1 MYSGILLKKLSVQ
14 SSSQNKIELATGIAL
29 LIHVAGL
36 IGMIW
41 ADKQWFARMTP
52 LNLLLMLFLIIWI
65 QENKNKAFYLF
76 FAGASLIGLFTEV
89 IGVNTGMLF
98 GNYSYGTILGIKI
111 AGVPIIIGLNWFVVL
126 YCAVATL
133 NYFNQYFIR
142 NNKTE
147 KRNTLLSGPI
157 DLYLVIA
164 GALLAT
170 FFDWI
175 MEPIAVSLG
184 FWTWAGDGQIPIFNY
199 LTWFCV
205 SILILSLF
213 RLTKFRP
220 ENIFA
225 VRLFLIQLIF
235 FILLR
240 VFL

>member
-98 GNYSYGTILGIKI
+98 GNYSYGPILGAKI
-111 AGVPIIIGLNWFVVL
+111 AGVPLIIGLNWFVVL
-126 YCAVATL
+126 YCAIATL
-133 NYFNQYFIR
+133 NFLSQNFIR
-142 NNKTE
+142 KNNTE
-147 KRNTLLSGPI
+147 KRNAPSGPI
-157 DLYLVIA
+157 DVNLVIA
-164 GALLAT
+164 GAFVAT

-175 MEPIAVSLG
+175 MEPVAISLG
-184 FWTWAGDGQIPIFNY
+184 FWAWAGDGQIPIFNY
-199 LTWFCV
+199 LTWFCI
-205 SILILSLF
+205 SLFMLSLF
-213 RLTKFRP
+213 RFTKSRP

>member
-14 SSSQNKIELATGIAL
+14 SSSQKKIELATGIAL

-36 IGMIW
+36 IGMLW

-76 FAGASLIGLFTEV
+76 IAGTSLIGLFTEI

-98 GNYSYGTILGIKI
+98 GNYSYGTILGVKI

-133 NYFNQYFIR
+133 NYFSHNFIR

-147 KRNTLLSGPI
+147 TRKAHSGPI

-175 MEPIAVSLG
+175 MEPVAVSLG
-184 FWTWAGDGQIPIFNY
+184 FWAWAGDGQIPIFNY

-205 SILILSLF
+205 SIFILLLF
-213 RLTKFRP
+213 RFTKFRP

-225 VRLFLIQLIF
+225 ARLFLIQLIF